1 MPHIHRDT
9 YTQRQ
14 RHKDPHTHTE
24 MRARRK
30 TDRRWERE
38 EGKVVGGRD
47 RDRQTLETQRKDRD
61 LERGRYPEI
70 NTLSEGETQRDRGRP
85 SEWAEGRLGCQ
96 AGVKDRWKQKCFWNI
111 RNRA

>member
-14 RHKDPHTHTE
+14 RHKDPDTHTE

-38 EGKVVGGRD
+38 EGKVGGWERQRQTDLGDPEKGQRPRERQIPRDKHSLRGRD
-47 RDRQTLETQRKDRD
+47 TERQREAQ
-61 LERGRYPEI
+61 
-70 NTLSEGETQRDRGRP
+70 
-85 SEWAEGRLGCQ
+85 
-96 AGVKDRWKQKCFWNI
+96 
-111 RNRA
+111 

>member
-1 MPHIHRDT
+1 
-9 YTQRQ
+9 
-14 RHKDPHTHTE
+14 

-30 TDRRWERE
+30 TEDGRE
-38 EGKVVGGRD
+38 EKGGKQGGRGERD

-85 SEWAEGRLGCQ
+85 SEWAEGRLGWQ
-96 AGVKDRWKQKCFWNI
+96 AGVK
-111 RNRA
+111 